1 MAKGLIHI
9 YTGGGK
15 GKTTAALGLAVRA
28 AGRGKKVL
36 WTSFLKDYASG
47 EFYAALPFE
56 VVRGEPVH
64 QFWFTMTDGQKA
76 AVAAEHSARLRALFE
91 RCGREDID
99 LLILDETLGSLSV
112 GALQEDEVVALLQS
126 KPERLE
132 VVLTGRDPSPRLLG
146 LADYVSE
153 INPRKH
159 PYDRGVP
166 SREGIEF

>member
-28 AGRGKKVL
+28 SGRGKKVL
-36 WTSFLKDYASG
+36 WTSFLKDYDSG
-47 EFYAALPFE
+47 EFLTALPFE

-64 QFWFTMTDGQKA
+64 QFWFTMTDEQKA
-76 AVAAEHSARLRALFE
+76 AVAAEHSSRLQHLFD
-91 RCGREDID
+91 RCKREDVD

-112 GALQEDEVVALLQS
+112 GALQEDEVVSLLQN
-126 KPERLE
+126 KPEKLE
-132 VVLTGRDPSPRLLG
+132 VVLTGRDPSPRLVE
-146 LADYVSE
+146 LANYVSE

-159 PYDRGVP
+159 PYDEGVP

>member
-28 AGRGKKVL
+28 SGRGKKVL
-36 WTSFLKDYASG
+36 WTSFLKDYDSG
-47 EFYAALPFE
+47 EFLINLPFE

-64 QFWFTMTDGQKA
+64 QFWFTMNDEQKA
-76 AVAAEHSARLRALFE
+76 AVAAEHSARLRGLFD
-91 RCGREDID
+91 RCMREDVD

-112 GALQEDEVVALLQS
+112 GALEEDQVVSLLES
-126 KPERLE
+126 KPEKLE
-132 VVLTGRDPSPRLLG
+132 VVLTGRDPSPRLVD

-153 INPRKH
+153 INPIKH
-159 PYDRGVP
+159 PYDHGIP